1 MKVRIINYETD
12 SWILEKFA
20 NKLHECLY
28 KLQIDSD
35 ISDHPDINA
44 DINHHIIY
52 VYYKEKGL
60 KIDTVMITHVDAI
73 DKVHLVK
80 NQLQQLDMGICMS
93 SETQN
98 LLVSAGIPKQKI
110 CFVNPAHDDIFHPRK
125 INIGFASRFY
135 SDGRKREY
143 LLKDLASSIDP
154 QIFSFSIMGEGWD
167 DYITIFKKK
176 GFNIKYWNTF
186 NYQEYPGFMTNLDYY
201 LYTGNDEGQIGFVDA
216 CASGVRTIVTP
227 QGYHLDA
234 KGGIYRNFLDSKDLI
249 EVFKVIET
257 ERKSIIDSVKTWTW
271 DCYAKKHLDIWNYLL
286 YPDRYKIDSKY
297 EYPDGLGSIL
307 PNNIDEK
314 VIKYEKSKAFLYKNY
329 LRYNAKKIINYIKAR
344 FFKYKK
350 YFPMK

>member
-1 MKVRIINYETD
+1 MKVRIINYEKD

-20 NKLHECLY
+20 NKLHECL
-28 KLQIDSD
+28 KELHVDSD
-35 ISDHPDINA
+35 ISDHTDINA

-52 VYYKEKGL
+52 AYYKEKGL
-60 KIDTVMITHVDAI
+60 KIDTVMITHIDAI

-93 SETQN
+93 SDTQN

-110 CFVNPAHDDIFHPRK
+110 CFVSPAHDDIFKPRK
-125 INIGFASRFY
+125 IIIGFASRFY
-135 SDGRKREY
+135 NDGRKREY

-154 QIFSFSIMGEGWD
+154 QTFSFSIMGEGWD

-176 GFNIKYWNTF
+176 GFDIKYWNTF
-186 NYQEYPGFMTNLDYY
+186 NYQEYPGFMTDLDYY

-234 KGGIYRNFLDSKDLI
+234 KGGIYRQFIDSKDLI
-249 EVFKVIET
+249 EVFKEIES
-257 ERKSIIDSVKTWTW
+257 ERKSIINSVKEWTW
-271 DCYAKKHLDIWNYLL
+271 ESYAKKHLDIWKYLL
-286 YPDRYKIDSKY
+286 YPNRYKSGSKY

-307 PNNIDEK
+307 QYDTSKK
-314 VIKYEKSKAFLYKNY
+314 VNKYKKSTTFLYKNY
-329 LRYNAKKIINYIKAR
+329 LRYRAQNMINYIKTLR
-344 FFKYKK
+344 HI
-350 YFPMK
+350 